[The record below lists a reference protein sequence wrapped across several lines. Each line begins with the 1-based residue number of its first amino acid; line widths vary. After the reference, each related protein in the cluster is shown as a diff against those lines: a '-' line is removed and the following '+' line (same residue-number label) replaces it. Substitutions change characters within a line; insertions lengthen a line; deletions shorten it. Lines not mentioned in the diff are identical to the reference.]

1 MLISI
6 LLQKSNNLIKR
17 ERVSRTVINDEG
29 RQSGGG
35 AFIVVAFQQHAARLS
50 VGGHPENM

>member
-1 MLISI
+1 
-6 LLQKSNNLIKR
+6 LQKSNKLIER
-17 ERVSRTVINDEG
+17 EKLSRTVINGEQ
-29 RQSGGG
+29 RQSDGG

>member
-1 MLISI
+1 MLNSL
-6 LLQKSNNLIKR
+6 LLQKSNNLFKR
-17 ERVSRTVINDEG
+17 ERLSRTVINDER

-35 AFIVVAFQQHAARLS
+35 AFIVVAVEQHAARLS